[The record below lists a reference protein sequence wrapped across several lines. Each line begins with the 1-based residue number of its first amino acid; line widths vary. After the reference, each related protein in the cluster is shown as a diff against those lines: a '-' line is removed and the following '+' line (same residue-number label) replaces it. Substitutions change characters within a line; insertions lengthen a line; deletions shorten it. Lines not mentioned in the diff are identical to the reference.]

1 MTYNFPDH
9 ISGDTW
15 KGVSSITILENNSAV
30 DLTDCDVF
38 IQFRPIKN
46 LASPVFLEL
55 STYNNTISVV
65 IPVSG
70 LISIPKQIVNI
81 PVGEYNYDLQINF
94 PTGVSKTYL
103 KGTFNVL
110 PETTRKSSD
119 PINIYSPLFDQKL
132 ILSGDDER
140 ILTSDGERLNY
151 I

>member
-1 MTYNFPDH
+1 MIYNFPDH

-15 KGVSSITILENNSAV
+15 KGVSSITIMENNSAMN
-30 DLTDCDVF
+30 LTDCDVF
-38 IQFRPIKN
+38 VQFRPNKN

-55 STYNNTISVV
+55 STYNQTISIVV
-65 IPVSG
+65 PISG
-70 LISIPKQIVNI
+70 IISIPKQIVNM

-94 PTGVSKTYL
+94 PTGQSKTYL
-103 KGTFNVL
+103 TGTFKIL
-110 PETTRKSSD
+110 PETTRNSNS

-132 ILSGDDER
+132 ILSGDNDR